1 MVGEGCWFEGVGGF
15 WVGGGLVVS
24 GSFAGV
30 GAAGDQS
37 GTAAAGVGVVE
48 AVVGLVQGGEVVQA
62 GGPALAPG
70 GEVVQVAAGW

>member
-1 MVGEGCWFEGVGGF
+1 MV
-15 WVGGGLVVS
+15 GGLVGGVPGQVS
-24 GSFAGV
+24 AGLV
-30 GAAGDQS
+30 FGGGPS
-37 GTAAAGVGVVE
+37 GGVLE

>member
-1 MVGEGCWFEGVGGF
+1 MCQDRSPLVWSLVGGPS
-15 WVGGGLVVS
+15 GGVL
-24 GSFAGV
+24 
-30 GAAGDQS
+30 
-37 GTAAAGVGVVE
+37 E